1 VVDAAAAPYGNRVLE
16 GTLPTTAASGAAA
29 VAEVEPAPM
38 RSLVVRGLA
47 WKAVSRIVLQLS
59 RFVVAVLLARLLTP
73 AQFGLAAMVL
83 VLSGLVVVVGDAGL
97 GAALVQRRT
106 ISDDDK
112 STVFWTSL
120 GIGAVFTLAGVAAA
134 GPVANFYDEQAVKP
148 LLIVLSTCFFLGALG
163 TTPSAL
169 LVRDMNF
176 RALELR
182 QMGGTI
188 VGAVVGIG
196 LAIAGYGAWALIGQ
210 QVATTAFSTVCLWW
224 FCRWAPSLRFSR
236 ESLRDIGGF
245 TGNVFGQNLLYYAGR
260 NADNLLVG
268 RYIGSAALGAYSLA
282 YNVMLAPFHQI
293 GGLVQQ
299 VLFPAFAR
307 LQDDR
312 ERLADV
318 WIRAT
323 RLVAAI
329 TTPALVGLV
338 VVAPEFVS
346 VVLGH
351 RWHAAVPVVQILAW
365 VGLIQSLQTMNGD
378 VLLALGKAST
388 IFRYTVVWFA
398 AGLASFVIGL
408 RWGIVGV
415 AGAYAVACTFVE
427 PVNAWLTSR
436 ALGISIWRILRG
448 LAPVAQ
454 ASAAM
459 GLVALCAMLLLRE
472 GHVPPAARL
481 GIVIAVGAVAY
492 VPLFLWRCRIVVGDL
507 RRVLERRSG

>member
-1 VVDAAAAPYGNRVLE
+1 
-16 GTLPTTAASGAAA
+16 
-29 VAEVEPAPM
+29 M
-38 RSLVVRGLA
+38 RHLVVRGLA
-47 WKAVSRIVLQLS
+47 WKAVSRVVLQLS
-59 RFVVAVLLARLLTP
+59 RFFVAILLARLLTP
-73 AQFGLAAMVL
+73 AEFGLAAMVL

-97 GAALVQRRT
+97 GAALVQRKSIT
-106 ISDDDK
+106 DEDK

-120 GIGAVFTLAGVAAA
+120 GIGAVFTAAGVVAA
-134 GPVANFYDEQAVKP
+134 GPVADFYGQQAVKP
-148 LLIVLSTCFFLGALG
+148 LLIVLSSCFFLGALG

-169 LVRDMNF
+169 LVREMNF

-182 QMGGTI
+182 QMGGTV
-188 VGAVVGIG
+188 VGAAVGVG
-196 LAIAGYGAWALIGQ
+196 LALGGYGAWALIGQ
-210 QVATTAFSTVCLWW
+210 QVATAAFSTVCLWL
-224 FCRWAPSLRFSR
+224 FCRWLPSLRFSR
-236 ESLRDIGGF
+236 ASLREIGGF
-245 TGNVFGQNLLYYAGR
+245 TGNVFGQNLLYYGGR
-260 NADNLLVG
+260 NIDNLLVG
-268 RYIGSAALGAYSLA
+268 RYLGSAALGAYSLA

-312 ERLADV
+312 ERLADI

-346 VVLGH
+346 VVLGDQ
-351 RWHAAVPVVQILAW
+351 WNAAVPVVQILAW

-378 VLLALGKAST
+378 VLLSLGKAST

-398 AGLASFVIGL
+398 AGVVSFVVGL
-408 RWGIVGV
+408 QWGIVGV
-415 AGAYAVACTFVE
+415 AAAYAVACTLIE

-436 ALGISIWRILRG
+436 ALGISLWRFLRG
-448 LAPVAQ
+448 LIPVVE

-459 GLVALCAMLLLRE
+459 GIVAFGAMLLLRSAN
-472 GHVPPAARL
+472 VAPAARL
-481 GIVIAVGAVAY
+481 VLVTLVGALAY
-492 VPLFLWRCRIVVGDL
+492 VPLFLWRCRTVFGDL
-507 RRVLERRSG
+507 RRLLGRRAA